1 VDTVVCQSNIYP
13 HHHLAIMSDRSNKS
27 KTSRCGR
34 DVLLPSVV
42 VLLVALT
49 FVARLESFDLKQV
62 TERRQVTFE
71 TSGQRTPL
79 TKLTGTDKL
88 IQCADGFV
96 PVPDTVLD
104 PALAFADGRK
114 IPRVVHVTSKS
125 RCMTKEFAENVDK
138 WRFKDHSLFM
148 HDDDAMNELLSRHWP
163 EFPQLQQ
170 VQKCLKYGGA
180 VKADIWRALILYEY
194 GGIYT
199 DTDNAPNKFNGTTIQ
214 PEDDAFFVVDV
225 MGVPSQW
232 FMVLSPRH
240 PLMYMLVETILY
252 NIAWNVKDTGKLK
265 VIWTT
270 GPGALADAF
279 RLYTRLNSRLF
290 KSGHY
295 VGTEGRSV
303 RIMGNKTNQDEYV
316 SRNII
321 RGKEDLYEKM
331 NMTHLTRM
339 GFNAEN
345 AATNLTC
352 LERLYQVEEERK
364 GVHENTLQW

>member
-1 VDTVVCQSNIYP
+1 VDTVEAIYTTIN
-13 HHHLAIMSDRSNKS
+13 LAIMLPYHLNKR
-27 KTSRCGR
+27 KTSRRVR

-49 FVARLESFDLKQV
+49 FVVQFTSFDLKQL
-62 TERRQVTFE
+62 TEQRRVTFE
-71 TSGQRTPL
+71 STGQRTLL
-79 TKLTGTDKL
+79 TTLAGTDKP
-88 IQCADGFV
+88 IQCAEGLV
-96 PVPDTVLD
+96 AVPDTVLD

-138 WRFKDHSLFM
+138 WRLKDHSLFM
-148 HDDDAMNELLSRHWP
+148 HDDDAMNELLNRHWP

-170 VQKCLKYGGA
+170 IQKCLKYGGA

-214 PEDDAFFVVDV
+214 PEDDAFFVVDI

-232 FMVLSPRH
+232 FMSISPRH
-240 PLMYMLVETILY
+240 PLMYLLIETILY
-252 NIAWNVKDTGKLK
+252 NIAWTVNDTGRLK

-270 GPGALADAF
+270 GPGAVADAF
-279 RLYTRLNSRLF
+279 RLFTRSNERLT
-290 KSGHY
+290 KSGLY
-295 VGTEGRSV
+295 VGTEDRSV
-303 RIMGNKTNQDEYV
+303 LIVGNMTNQDEYV
-316 SRNII
+316 SRNMIVD
-321 RGKEDLYEKM
+321 KEDLYEKM

-339 GFNAEN
+339 DFNEEK

-352 LERLYQVEEERK
+352 LEHLYRVEEERK

>member
-1 VDTVVCQSNIYP
+1 
-13 HHHLAIMSDRSNKS
+13 MSDRSNKR

-42 VLLVALT
+42 VLLVALA
-49 FVARLESFDLKQV
+49 FVAQFESFDLKQL

-79 TKLTGTDKL
+79 TKLAGTDKP
-88 IQCADGFV
+88 IQCADGLV

-114 IPRVVHVTSKS
+114 MPRVVHVTSKS

-170 VQKCLKYGGA
+170 VQKCLRYGGA

-214 PEDDAFFVVDV
+214 PEDDAFFIVEV
-225 MGVPSQW
+225 MGSPSQW
-232 FMVLSPRH
+232 FMAASPRH
-240 PLMYMLVETILY
+240 PVMYMLIETILY
-252 NIAWNVKDTGKLK
+252 NIAWTIKDTGKLK

-270 GPGALADAF
+270 GPGAVSDAF
-279 RLYTRLNSRLF
+279 QLF
-290 KSGHY
+290 ARHNTYNVKAGLW
-295 VGTEGRSV
+295 VGTEGRSARLV
-303 RIMGNKTNQDEYV
+303 GNMTNQDEFV
-316 SRNII
+316 WRNMIKD
-321 RGKEDLYEKM
+321 KEDLYEKM

-339 GFNAEN
+339 NFNEKN

-352 LERLYQVEEERK
+352 LEHLYQVEEERK
-364 GVHENTLQW
+364 GVEENTLQW